1 MNDNM
6 IRKKKYFL
14 VEHQEKVF
22 KIDKLLPV

>member
-14 VEHQEKVF
+14 VEYQEKVF